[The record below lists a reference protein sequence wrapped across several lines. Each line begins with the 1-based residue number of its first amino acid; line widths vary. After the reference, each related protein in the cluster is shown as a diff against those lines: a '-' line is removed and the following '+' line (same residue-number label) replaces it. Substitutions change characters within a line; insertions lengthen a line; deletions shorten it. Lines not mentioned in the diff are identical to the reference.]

1 MNSWDLI
8 IKHELEKS
16 YFSNL
21 LKRIEKERQT
31 TTIFPKEE
39 DVFKAL
45 SLTPIQD
52 VKVVLLGQDPY
63 HEPGQACGLAFSVP
77 RGEKIPPSL
86 RNIYKELND
95 DLQIDI
101 PNHGDLTNLQKEGVL
116 LLNTVL
122 TVKEHHAMSHHNY
135 GWQQFTDVLIS
146 ELNKENH
153 PIVFILLGNYAKS
166 KKTLITNPIHHIIEG
181 VHPSPL
187 SASRGFFGSKIFS
200 RTNQFLINDN
210 LKPINWNIINYYT
223 TLWSFF

>member
-8 IKHELEKS
+8 IKKELEKT
-16 YFSNL
+16 YFSSL
-21 LKRIEKERQT
+21 LNRIKLERLT
-31 TTIFPKEE
+31 NVIYPLEE

-45 SLTPIQD
+45 TLTPIQD

-86 RNIYKELND
+86 RNIYKELNS
-95 DLQIDI
+95 DLGIEI
-101 PNHGDLTNLQKEGVL
+101 PCHGDISNLQKEGVL

-122 TVKEHHAMSHHNY
+122 TVKEHLAMSHHNY
-135 GWQQFTDVLIS
+135 GWQQFTDVLIN

-153 PIVFILLGNYAKS
+153 PIVFILLGNYAKT
-166 KKTLITNPIHHIIEG
+166 KKQLITNPIHHIIEG

-187 SASRGFFGSKIFS
+187 SANRGFFGSRIFS
-200 RTNQFLINDN
+200 KTNQLLEKDN
-210 LKPINWNIINYYT
+210 IKPINWNVINQ
-223 TLWSFF
+223 

>member
-1 MNSWDLI
+1 MKTWDTI
-8 IKHELEKS
+8 IQKESEKP
-16 YFSNL
+16 YFQSL
-21 LKRIEKERQT
+21 LARIKEERKT
-31 TTIFPKEE
+31 STIYPQEE

-45 SLTPIQD
+45 RLTPIHL

-77 RGEKIPPSL
+77 RGETIPPSL

-95 DLQIDI
+95 DLNVPI
-101 PNHGDLTNLQKEGVL
+101 PNHGDLTNLAKTGVL

-122 TVKEHHAMSHHNY
+122 TVKQHLAASHHSY
-135 GWQQFTDVLIS
+135 GWQKFTDVLIS
-146 ELNKENH
+146 ELNNEQH

-166 KKTLITNPIHHIIEG
+166 KKDLITNKIHYVIEG

-200 RTNQFLINDN
+200 KTNEFLRQNNIE
-210 LKPINWNIINYYT
+210 PINWNVINQ
-223 TLWSFF
+223 

>member
-1 MNSWDLI
+1 MNSWDII
-8 IKHELEKS
+8 IKKESEKL
-16 YFSNL
+16 YFSEL
-21 LKRIEKERQT
+21 IKRINKERQT
-31 TTIFPKEE
+31 TIIYPKEE

-45 SLTPIQD
+45 TLTPIHE

-86 RNIYKELND
+86 RNIYKELNT
-95 DLQIDI
+95 DLNVDI
-101 PNHGDLTNLQKEGVL
+101 PNHGDLSNLTKEGVL

-122 TVKEHHAMSHHNY
+122 TVKEHQAMSHHNY
-135 GWQQFTDVLIS
+135 GWQQFTDTLIG

-153 PIVFILLGNYAKS
+153 PIVFILLGNYAKT
-166 KKTLITNPIHHIIEG
+166 KKQLISNPIHHIIEG

-200 RTNQFLINDN
+200 KTNQLLEKDHIT
-210 LKPINWNIINYYT
+210 PINWNVINQ
-223 TLWSFF
+223 